1 MRVREWL
8 KKRRSKKF
16 DTYELVKIPF
26 AMDLQN
32 EVAFTVKMIDARRK
46 RYLEVSKALGL
57 LIAGTLVAQGFD
69 IDDEDAF
76 AIAGVISSL
85 LLWLVIAAYFRA
97 SLLDNIE
104 QYLLEVFLR
113 LRDDYRI
120 RNKEGRV
127 LTAPVFFERQ
137 EQLLRGNITFGTILV
152 LTLIAS
158 AAIIASYV
166 TETSLFVPLTIY
178 AILSPLFVII
188 MLLMAAKFAAADLR
202 KHKDIT
208 LKLIQEKFAEETHKR

>member
-1 MRVREWL
+1 M